1 MLFPRSDKHGIQR
14 QQQGVRAAR
23 AQTVEG
29 LAQRLDGEGVSRML
43 SEIASRS
50 VLILGRFTAERKAI
64 LDAIRRLLAT
74 LPREYIPV
82 LFDFE
87 KPGNRDPIEMIVQL
101 ASVSRFVIADLSD
114 PKSIPAELQAIV
126 PQFPSLPVVPIIEAG
141 QHEYAVAQ
149 HILRRQ
155 SVRPVVAYRDEAHLM
170 MILDSEILMPAE
182 KLRDELN
189 PRAFA

>member
-1 MLFPRSDKHGIQR
+1 M
-14 QQQGVRAAR
+14 RAER

-50 VLILGRFTAERKAI
+50 VLILGRFTDERKAI

-74 LPREYIPV
+74 PPRPYIPV

-87 KPGNRDPIEMIVQL
+87 KPANRDLIEMIVQL

-126 PQFPSLPVVPIIEAG
+126 PQFPSLPVVPIIESG
-141 QHEYAVAQ
+141 QREYAVAQ

-170 MILDSEILMPAE
+170 TILDSEVLVPAE
-182 KLRDELN
+182 KLRAELN
-189 PRAFA
+189 PRGFA